1 MNKEK
6 TIDVLNS
13 LIVINNDRI
22 EGYERAYKETDEA
35 DLKSLFSKMSSTS
48 QRCKSELVAEVR
60 KLGGE
65 PEEGTTNSGKLFRI
79 WMDIKSALSGK
90 DRKAIISS
98 CEFGE
103 DFAVKTYQEALDT
116 NSGELSP
123 ELHNLISSQ
132 YTLIKSDHDAVRTLR
147 ESVKMN

>member
-1 MNKEK
+1 MNNEK
-6 TIDVLNS
+6 AIEILNG

-48 QRCKSELVAEVR
+48 QRCKSELVSEVQ
-60 KLGGE
+60 KLGGTA
-65 PEEGTTNSGKLFRI
+65 EEGTTTSGKFFRI
-79 WMDIKSALSGK
+79 WMDIKAALTGK
-90 DRKAIISS
+90 DRKAILSS

-103 DFAVKTYQEALDT
+103 DFAVKTYEDALEH
-116 NSGELSP
+116 SGEISS

-132 YTLIKSDHDAVRTLR
+132 YALIKADHDAVKSLR
-147 ESVKMN
+147 DALKIS

>member
-1 MNKEK
+1 MNNEK
-6 TIDVLNS
+6 AIEVLNG

-35 DLKSLFSKMSSTS
+35 DLKALFSKMSSTS
-48 QRCKSELVAEVR
+48 QKCKSELVAEVQ

-65 PEEGTTNSGKLFRI
+65 VSEGTTTSGKFFRI
-79 WMDIKSALSGK
+79 WMDIKAALSGK
-90 DRKAIISS
+90 DRKAILSS

-103 DFAVKTYQEALDT
+103 DFAVKTYEDALEH
-116 NSGELSP
+116 SGEISS

-132 YTLIKSDHDAVRTLR
+132 YAAIKADHD
-147 ESVKMN
+147 SVKSLRNALKVS